1 MAARDDSEIAALIDT
16 EVADSLGYISDKLS
30 AFRAKALEFYLGEAK
45 GDLAAPDIEGRSS
58 VVSTDVADAIE
69 QVMPSMLRVFTSNDR
84 AVKFEPQTPQ
94 DEPYAEQA
102 TDWAN
107 YVLHRQNAGFTI
119 LYNWIKDALLQ
130 RMGVVK
136 VWWDPKLEETRET
149 YEDISDQQLEALR
162 KQDGVT
168 ILKETSHPDEEGQE
182 ERDKQVTA
190 LQQQITKQKALQ
202 QSQPPQPA
210 APQAMAGSP
219 PSAGQSGPQPMP
231 QPLPGE
237 LLLQQLES
245 TPVPN
250 RHDVVV
256 NRAKYPDGHICIEN
270 IPPEEFLV
278 SRRTKSMRD
287 CDFCAHRTSVTASDL
302 IAMGFDP
309 DTVDHLGGES
319 DNTVLASAEAQ
330 ARASWID
337 SFQGNQKDT
346 DPAQRRHWVTEA
358 YIRLDQDD
366 DGIYEW
372 WRVLKCGPEILEKEE
387 CDGPPFAVWSPVLM
401 PHQLVGLSLAD
412 FLMDLQRISTTLHRQ
427 YLDALYLSTSPRTF
441 AVENQVNIDDLLN
454 NRPGGI
460 VRMKQPGMAGPLIT
474 AESGGAALDGIQW
487 INQVKEQ
494 RTGLSLQSQGLD
506 PNVLKVQATV
516 AMQMQSAAQQRME
529 LMVRVFAETG
539 FKELFKQILK
549 LTSLYSTRPQIIRL
563 RDTFIEVDPTAW
575 SGQFDVT
582 ISVGLGS
589 GDKTQEAAQAGMLLQ
604 TQLQL
609 LPLGIVKPENLY
621 ATARDLL
628 LAQGKKNISE
638 YFTDPSQQP
647 PPTGGHAPDPNVIK
661 AQIDAQQKTQ
671 QAQAQ
676 QQADAQKFMA
686 QSQLTAQENDKQRQH
701 DFMLEQMK
709 AQSATE
715 IESMRGQQQSN
726 ARLMELASGIIAAR
740 EGAQNKNL
748 IDGTTLDQTS
758 QSVDSAGQL
767 AEVMQ
772 AIHSMAAS
780 VAAPKQVVRGPDG
793 KVSHVIPMQ
802 GPAQ

>member
-1 MAARDDSEIAALIDT
+1 MASRDDTEIAALIDT

-84 AVKFEPQTPQ
+84 AVKFEPQTPA

-107 YVLHRQNAGFTI
+107 YVLHRQNPGFTI

-136 VWWDPKLEETRET
+136 VWWDPKREESREV
-149 YEDISDQQLEALR
+149 YKDISDAQLEAMR
-162 KQDGVT
+162 KQYGVT
-168 ILKETSHPDEEGQE
+168 ILKEESHPDEEGQE
-182 ERDKQVTA
+182 ERDKQVAA
-190 LQQQITKQKALQ
+190 LEQQITKQKALQ
-202 QSQPPQPA
+202 PPAQPGQMQP
-210 APQAMAGSP
+210 MAG
-219 PSAGQSGPQPMP
+219 AVQQAMP
-231 QPLPGE
+231 QPPTPGE
-237 LLLQQLES
+237 MLLQQLQS
-245 TPVPN
+245 TPVPA
-250 RHDVVV
+250 RHDVTIS
-256 NRAKYPDGHICIEN
+256 RAKYPDGHICIEN

-278 SRRTKSMRD
+278 SRRTKSMAD
-287 CDFCAHRTSVTASDL
+287 CDFCAHRSSVTASDL
-302 IAMGFDP
+302 IAMGFDQ
-309 DTVDHLGGES
+309 DIVDHLGGES
-319 DNTVLASAEAQ
+319 DNTVLASSEAQ
-330 ARASWID
+330 ARANWID
-337 SFQGNQKDT
+337 SFQGSQKDT
-346 DPAQRRHWVTEA
+346 DPAQRRHWITEA

-401 PHQLVGLSLAD
+401 PHQLIGLSLAD
-412 FLMDLQRISTTLHRQ
+412 FLMDLQRISTILHRQ
-427 YLDALYLSTSPRTF
+427 YLDTLYLSTNPRTF

-454 NRPGGI
+454 NRSGGI

-474 AESGGAALDGIQW
+474 SEPGTGALEGIQW

-549 LTSLYSTRPQIIRL
+549 LTSLYSTRAQTIRL

-589 GDKTQEAAQAGMLLQ
+589 GDKQQEAAQAAMLLQ

-628 LAQGKKNISE
+628 LAQGKKNVSE

-661 AQIDAQQKTQ
+661 AQLDAQQKTQ
-671 QAQAQ
+671 AQQAQL
-676 QQADAQKFMA
+676 QADQQKFMA
-686 QSQLTAQENDKQRQH
+686 QSQLTAQENKKQRQH
-701 DFMLEQMK
+701 DLMLELMR
-709 AQSATE
+709 AQSAQE
-715 IESMRGQQQSN
+715 IESMRGQQQSS

-767 AEVMQ
+767 SEVMA
-772 AIHSMAAS
+772 AIHAMASS
-780 VAAPKQVVRGPDG
+780 VAAPKQVIRDAQGRVSGVGPMPQQG
-793 KVSHVIPMQ
+793 VS
-802 GPAQ
+802 